1 MNKYRGCDGK
11 KETMM
16 PGRNSAG
23 ITGWDGGWG
32 FLYVNT
38 EVWLCANK
46 ATKEDIQMENKK
58 KITKKKGRLEAL
70 NAK

>member
-1 MNKYRGCDGK
+1 M
-11 KETMM
+11 
-16 PGRNSAG
+16 
-23 ITGWDGGWG
+23 
-32 FLYVNT
+32 YVNT